1 LRARL
6 LPGAGLSKLSNRRF
20 GKRSLPQRRHANCEK
35 RQNPIQSAVARA
47 HQYLGSY
54 RLLNL
59 VGTGRHCEVWDA
71 MHDALAERRAC
82 KLILPQYGKDKEQVA
97 LMRQEFTAA
106 KEMRHKNVIRVFEF
120 SVDKEVPFLAMEYF
134 PSVNLKQLIL
144 QDREALEPR
153 MPKIIE
159 RAALGLGHVHEQ
171 GWIHRD
177 IKPDNFL
184 IRADGEVKLIDFA
197 LAEKKKTGLSRLFSV
212 RSKVQGTRSYM
223 SPEQIRGKALDERSD
238 IYSFGC
244 TMFEAL
250 GGRPPYTGSS
260 TNDLLN
266 KHLRNAPPALEAL
279 NRNVTTEFSNLIK
292 KTLAKE
298 RDERPQSM
306 TEFLRDM
313 INTRVLKVLPKTG
326 AGERS
331 S

>member
-1 LRARL
+1 
-6 LPGAGLSKLSNRRF
+6 
-20 GKRSLPQRRHANCEK
+20 
-35 RQNPIQSAVARA
+35 VARA

-82 KLILPQYGKDKEQVA
+82 KLILPQYGKDKEQLA
-97 LMRQEFTAA
+97 LMRQEFAAA
-106 KEMRHKNVIRVFEF
+106 KDLRHRNVIRVYEF

-159 RAALGLGHVHEQ
+159 RIAMGLSHVHEQ

-184 IRADGEVKLIDFA
+184 VSAEDDVKLIDFA
-197 LAEKKKTGLSRLFSV
+197 LAEKKKTGLSRLLAG

-223 SPEQIRGKALDERSD
+223 SPEQIRGQALDERSD

-244 TMFEAL
+244 TIFEAL
-250 GGRPPYTGSS
+250 AGRPPYTGTS

-266 KHLRNAPPALEAL
+266 KHLRNQPPSLEAL
-279 NRNVTTEFSNLIK
+279 NRNVTSEFSNLMK
-292 KTLAKE
+292 RTLAKE
-298 RDERPQSM
+298 REDRPQSM

-313 INTRVLKVLPKTG
+313 MTIRVLKVLPKASPEPT
-326 AGERS
+326 AES
-331 S
+331 N

>member
-1 LRARL
+1 
-6 LPGAGLSKLSNRRF
+6 
-20 GKRSLPQRRHANCEK
+20 
-35 RQNPIQSAVARA
+35 VAKA

-82 KLILPQYGKDKEQVA
+82 KVILPQYRNDKEQLA
-97 LMRQEFTAA
+97 LFRQEFAAA
-106 KEMRHKNVIRVFEF
+106 KELNHRNVIRVYEF
-120 SVDKEVPFLAMEYF
+120 NLDSDMGFIAMEYF

-159 RAALGLGHVHEQ
+159 RAAMGLGHVHEK
-171 GWIHRD
+171 GWVHRD

-184 IRADGEVKLIDFA
+184 VSPENEVKLIDFA
-197 LAEKKKTGLSRLFSV
+197 LAEKKKTGLARLLSMK
-212 RSKVQGTRSYM
+212 SKIQGTRSYM
-223 SPEQIRGKALDERSD
+223 SPEQIRGQPLDERSD

-244 TMFEAL
+244 TIFEAL
-250 GGRPPYTGSS
+250 AGRPPYTGSS

-266 KHLRNAPPALEAL
+266 KHLRNPPPSLEAL

-292 KTLAKE
+292 RTLAKE
-298 RDERPQSM
+298 KEDRPQSM
-306 TEFLRDM
+306 TDFLRDM
-313 INTRVLKVLPKTG
+313 MNIRVLKVLPKTAVEK
-326 AGERS
+326 AGDS
-331 S
+331 N

>member
-1 LRARL
+1 
-6 LPGAGLSKLSNRRF
+6 
-20 GKRSLPQRRHANCEK
+20 
-35 RQNPIQSAVARA
+35 VARA

-82 KLILPQYGKDKEQVA
+82 KLILPQYGKDKEQLA
-97 LMRQEFTAA
+97 LMRQEFAAA
-106 KEMRHKNVIRVFEF
+106 KDLHHRNVIRVYEF
-120 SVDKEVPFLAMEYF
+120 SVDREVPFLAMEYF

-144 QDREALEPR
+144 LDREALEPR

-159 RAALGLGHVHEQ
+159 RAAMGLGHVHEQ

-184 IRADGEVKLIDFA
+184 VSADDDVKLIDFA
-197 LAEKKKTGLSRLFSV
+197 LAEKKKTGLARFLSGRG
-212 RSKVQGTRSYM
+212 KVQGTRSYM
-223 SPEQIRGKALDERSD
+223 SPEQIRGRSLDERSD

-266 KHLRNAPPALEAL
+266 KHLRNQPPSLEAI
-279 NRNVTTEFSNLIK
+279 NRNVSSEFSNLIK
-292 KTLAKE
+292 RTLAKE
-298 RDERPQSM
+298 KEDRPQSM

-313 INTRVLKVLPKTG
+313 MTMRVLKVLPKG
-326 AGERS
+326 PNKRAAES
-331 S
+331 NQ

>member
-1 LRARL
+1 
-6 LPGAGLSKLSNRRF
+6 
-20 GKRSLPQRRHANCEK
+20 
-35 RQNPIQSAVARA
+35 VAKA

-82 KLILPQYGKDKEQVA
+82 KVILPQYRNDKEQLA
-97 LMRQEFTAA
+97 LFRQEFAAA
-106 KEMRHKNVIRVFEF
+106 KDMHHRNVIRVFEF
-120 SVDKEVPFLAMEYF
+120 TLDADMGFIAMEYF

-159 RAALGLGHVHEQ
+159 RAAMGLGHVHEK
-171 GWIHRD
+171 GWVHRD

-184 IRADGEVKLIDFA
+184 ISADNEVKLIDFA
-197 LAEKKKTGLSRLFSV
+197 LAEKKRTGLARLFSMK
-212 RSKVQGTRSYM
+212 SKIQGTRSYM
-223 SPEQIRGKALDERSD
+223 SPEQIRGQALDERAD

-250 GGRPPYTGSS
+250 AGRPPYTGSS

-266 KHLRNAPPALEAL
+266 KHLRNQPPSLEAL

-292 KTLAKE
+292 RTLAKE
-298 RDERPQSM
+298 KKERPQSM
-306 TEFLRDM
+306 TDFLREL
-313 INTRVLKVLPKTG
+313 ISIRVLKVLPKATVEK
-326 AGERS
+326 AADPD
-331 S
+331 